1 MPASNL
7 GPSSDL
13 SLAML
18 GLHAM
23 KYGQRRRI
31 RPRSPA
37 DPHGVT
43 DPAWRTLDACEQSWP
58 FFRSESCH
66 ARSPRDEI
74 RAAAAHPAA
83 FASRPAR
90 RHRSGMADPRCLRAI
105 LALLRALP
113 ARPDRAA

>member
-58 FFRSESCH
+58 FFERYQRDLIGRRERRQDWHVHCGDRPH
-66 ARSPRDEI
+66 FATAGDFYPFVVGRLAGKAERARIE
-74 RAAAAHPAA
+74 
-83 FASRPAR
+83 
-90 RHRSGMADPRCLRAI
+90 L
-105 LALLRALP
+105 
-113 ARPDRAA
+113 